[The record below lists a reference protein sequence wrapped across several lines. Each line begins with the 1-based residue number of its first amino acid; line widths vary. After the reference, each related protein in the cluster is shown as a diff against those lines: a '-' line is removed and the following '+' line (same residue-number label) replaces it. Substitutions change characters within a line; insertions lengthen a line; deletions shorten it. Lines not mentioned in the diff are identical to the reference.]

1 MAAPLRV
8 KGGGGHCRTEAKRH
22 GLHQRLGGRRHLA
35 TAKGHL
41 KGLSS
46 GIRGWEEQVMLP
58 AGLDA
63 SVAFPQG
70 LQPPRP
76 WREPEMMAARTKPRW
91 ELLGQAG
98 WLSTKLYCL
107 TCLFAAWFQLP
118 CSPPSP
124 HPPP

>member
-1 MAAPLRV
+1 
-8 KGGGGHCRTEAKRH
+8 
-22 GLHQRLGGRRHLA
+22 
-35 TAKGHL
+35 
-41 KGLSS
+41 
-46 GIRGWEEQVMLP
+46 MLP

-107 TCLFAAWFQLP
+107 TCLFAAWFQLL

-124 HPPP
+124 PILLHRKGFTPRSLKLRCLRLIRMQGRKGELRRPTSPW